1 LAVLDDIS
9 SNRYIDSMDKPKAKP
24 LAWIGSSKRDLKRF
38 PGEVQ
43 DRLGFALY
51 GVQTGERPPNAKP
64 LKGFGGAGVLELL
77 EDYDGDTYR
86 AVYTVR
92 FSEVVYMLHAFQK
105 KAKSGIA
112 TPKHELEVVR
122 IRLKEAARR
131 HEEYLK
137 QRGRA

>member
-1 LAVLDDIS
+1 MH
-9 SNRYIDSMDKPKAKP
+9 RPKVKP
-24 LAWIGSSKRDLKRF
+24 LAWIGSAKRDLKRF

-51 GVQTGERPPNAKP
+51 GVQTGQKPPNAKP
-64 LKGFGGAGVLELL
+64 LRGFGGAGVLELI
-77 EDYDGDTYR
+77 EDHDGDTYR

-137 QRGRA
+137 QRGEHE